1 FKTEEEM
8 LSYLTARYQKAV
20 DDEEI
25 LFACVQE
32 MVTAISAFLKSS
44 GSKPREMA
52 CADIIRSCLLKTSK
66 AIRQPLGGSPEKE
79 SKVKEYEAQYSASK
93 LVNSDPRGMLL
104 CHTKEFLQVIME

>member
-1 FKTEEEM
+1 M

-44 GSKPREMA
+44 DSKPREVGA
-52 CADIIRSCLLKTSK
+52 CNLTVKKEGCSQT
-66 AIRQPLGGSPEKE
+66 PVFVGG
-79 SKVKEYEAQYSASK
+79 
-93 LVNSDPRGMLL
+93 D
-104 CHTKEFLQVIME
+104 